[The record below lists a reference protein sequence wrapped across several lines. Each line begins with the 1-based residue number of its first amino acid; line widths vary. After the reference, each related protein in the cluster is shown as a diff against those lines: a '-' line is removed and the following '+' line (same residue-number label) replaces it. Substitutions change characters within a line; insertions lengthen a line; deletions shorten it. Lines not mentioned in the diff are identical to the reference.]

1 MRPKEAKNI
10 PGVLQSYVTYDTLT
24 GRGILLTAL
33 HEVGGPIWK
42 VT

>member
-10 PGVLQSYVTYDTLT
+10 PGGLQSYVTYDTLT
-24 GRGILLTAL
+24 GYGILLTAL
-33 HEVGGPIWK
+33 IEADGPIWK

>member
-1 MRPKEAKNI
+1 MRLKEAKNI